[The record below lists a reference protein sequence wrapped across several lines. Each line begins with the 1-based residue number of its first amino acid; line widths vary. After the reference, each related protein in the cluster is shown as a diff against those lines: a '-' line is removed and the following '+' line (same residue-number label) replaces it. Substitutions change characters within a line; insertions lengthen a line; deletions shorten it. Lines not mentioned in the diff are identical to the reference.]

1 MNLRHKIYERSLF
14 PMMLLTGG
22 ALNHVLIFL
31 SRYIFEKENYAL
43 SSRYA
48 LQFQVGILGIIL
60 TFALAVQMKSR
71 LSAAGRIFGAVFCI
85 AILLGN
91 GYTTYREI
99 EKAPYREERFEM
111 MRELAPLMPHLTD
124 EEMMEMNPAAPDLYE
139 YRKGTDKL
147 RKAFEILEENQLNVF
162 R

>member
-1 MNLRHKIYERSLF
+1 MLIGGEELIQWISDGENHRWVLLSFGAFVAAGYLWALWMNLRHKIYERSLF

-31 SRYIFEKENYAL
+31 SRYILKRENYAL

-99 EKAPYREERFEM
+99 EKR
-111 MRELAPLMPHLTD
+111 LTGK
-124 EEMMEMNPAAPDLYE
+124 N
-139 YRKGTDKL
+139 GL
-147 RKAFEILEENQLNVF
+147 R
-162 R
+162 